1 MKKKHSKTTMLA
13 ISCKQNAD
21 IHRKKNLP
29 NSQGRSRKISSD
41 ERPINRKGVLAMVQ
55 SGRGGF
61 YILKKYQLSKEH
73 VFHDIWTEICGA
85 EPSKILGAEPC

>member
-1 MKKKHSKTTMLA
+1 MLA

-55 SGRGGF
+55 SGRGG
-61 YILKKYQLSKEH
+61 ILYLEKVSVEQRTR
-73 VFHDIWTEICGA
+73 V
-85 EPSKILGAEPC
+85 P

>member
-21 IHRKKNLP
+21 IQRKNILQTLRNALEKYLQMSVP
-29 NSQGRSRKISSD
+29 SIEKEFSPWCS
-41 ERPINRKGVLAMVQ
+41 AA
-55 SGRGGF
+55 GGEF

>member
-1 MKKKHSKTTMLA
+1 MLA

-21 IHRKKNLP
+21 IHRKKSSKFSGTLWKDIFRWA
-29 NSQGRSRKISSD
+29 SHQSKRSSRHGAV
-41 ERPINRKGVLAMVQ
+41 RQ
-55 SGRGGF
+55 GGF

-85 EPSKILGAEPC
+85 EPSKILWAEPC